1 MTTFE
6 DINRITEIKA
16 QSFSYTQEEAENILV
31 PGDDTLT
38 TASTQYDVRELR
50 SNLLHAHQKEV
61 RLELHAKTLSEY
73 YRAGKI
79 PKGLRIRKLEPT
91 IGRDNPDFCKKW
103 CEILNHCS
111 KDLMLLIIEH
121 TKSEIPAAKAD
132 IETLL
137 DEAKRICDKP
147 AIDTLLAETKAELDK
162 FRSDLHDMKIWK
174 FRRDTLDYKKGKEY
188 PWMSK
193 APHQRPQYH
202 GNTTASYSDWQSSAS
217 DSETSQHDHPLPQ
230 RFLGR
235 KRWERSPPP
244 ASRASPRIQQR
255 DKDRSENAPGGAR
268 GGKSKK
274 NQGNRWYPHPRLRL

>member
-1 MTTFE
+1 MATFE

-16 QSFSYTQEEAENILV
+16 QTFSFTQEEAENILV

-38 TASTQYDVRELR
+38 TASTQFDVKEMR

-61 RLELHAKTLSEY
+61 RLELHARTLSEY

-121 TKSEIPAAKAD
+121 TKSEIPAAKTA

-137 DEAKRICDKP
+137 DEAKNICDKS
-147 AIDTLLAETKAELDK
+147 AIDTLLAETQAEVEK
-162 FRSDLHDMKIWK
+162 FQSDLHDMKIWK

-188 PWMSK
+188 PWLSQ
-193 APHQRPQYH
+193 APHHQRPKH
-202 GNTTASYSDWQSSAS
+202 HSNTTASYSDWQSSAS
-217 DSETSQHDHPLPQ
+217 DSETSQQDHPLPQ

-235 KRWERSPPP
+235 GKRSPPP

-268 GGKSKK
+268 GGKGKK
-274 NQGNRWYPHPRLRL
+274 GRW